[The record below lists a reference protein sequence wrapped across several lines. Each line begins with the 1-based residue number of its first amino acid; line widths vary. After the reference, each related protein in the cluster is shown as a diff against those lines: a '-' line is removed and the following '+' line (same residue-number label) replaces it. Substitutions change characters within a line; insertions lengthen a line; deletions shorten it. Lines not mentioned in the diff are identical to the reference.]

1 MWWHVLLDCFHLVF
15 IGFFTVTSRWHDG
28 DMRWHVLKSNIHINL
43 TRQNH
48 LCKKQVLKNMKYMSF
63 VGIIFSFGILW
74 WNVKITQREYIIS
87 VSLSARV
94 LYVPLYSKAAL
105 LVTKKG
111 IVFSRGIS
119 MSQGKRFLG
128 QGKWTVCPSNNSNIW
143 FQEILSLCHLKSCNT
158 ATSHSSRPTQA
169 YFPSAG
175 FIKH

>member
-1 MWWHVLLDCFHLVF
+1 
-15 IGFFTVTSRWHDG
+15 
-28 DMRWHVLKSNIHINL
+28 
-43 TRQNH
+43 
-48 LCKKQVLKNMKYMSF
+48 MKYMSF

-128 QGKWTVCPSNNSNIW
+128 QGK
-143 FQEILSLCHLKSCNT
+143 
-158 ATSHSSRPTQA
+158 
-169 YFPSAG
+169 
-175 FIKH
+175 